1 MPKFQ
6 DSKALSTYT
15 VNVPK
20 LYEPNIVYLMMTES
34 NSI

>member
-1 MPKFQ
+1 MPKQFV
-6 DSKALSTYT
+6 SKALSTYT

-20 LYEPNIVYLMMTES
+20 LYEPNVVYLMMTES